1 MSSARW
7 LSPGWRFA
15 YLGTAALLVLGI
27 ANAQVATST
36 SSMHSA
42 APSATE
48 SSSNE
53 LAFATGSGT
62 EALPAAPE
70 PANGAGGQYDNK
82 GGGGGKGG
90 WSSKLALNFGG
101 GFDVVSGSTS
111 DYANTGWDLEFGG
124 GLHVGR
130 GLSVLADYQF
140 ISDGLPS
147 KIVAE
152 AGTQSGN
159 IHVWGL
165 SVDPVYD
172 IFPKAANGVY
182 VTGGAGFYRKTTNF
196 QNATQ
201 QQYCYYFYCGVG
213 YANQTVGHFS
223 SNQAGFNI
231 GGGYR
236 HRFLGMYGDGR
247 MELYAEARYLDV
259 LTPAVINKSPNGLG
273 NTTIGAGTKL
283 LPINFGLRF

>member
-7 LSPGWRFA
+7 LSPVWRFA
-15 YLGTAALLVLGI
+15 YLGTAALLVLGT
-27 ANAQVATST
+27 ANAQVATSS
-36 SSMHSA
+36 SSMHSGA
-42 APSATE
+42 LSATE
-48 SSSNE
+48 SSSSE
-53 LAFATGSGT
+53 LAFTTGSGS
-62 EALPAAPE
+62 EALPSAPD

-82 GGGGGKGG
+82 GGGGGNGG
-90 WSSKLALNFGG
+90 WASKLALNFGG
-101 GFDVVSGSTS
+101 GLDMPMSDTS
-111 DYANTGWDLEFGG
+111 NYANTGWDLEFGG

-130 GLSVLADYQF
+130 SLSVLLDYQF

-147 KIVAE
+147 KIVAQ
-152 AGTQSGN
+152 AGTQTGN
-159 IHVWGL
+159 IHVWGF
-165 SVDPVYD
+165 SFDPVYD
-172 IFPKAANGVY
+172 IWPKAANGAY
-182 VTGGAGFYRKTTNF
+182 VTGGAGFFRKTTNF
-196 QNATQ
+196 QNAAP

-247 MELYAEARYLDV
+247 MEIYAEARYMDV
-259 LTPAVINKSPNGLG
+259 LTPAIKNKSPNGLG